1 MMIKDKI
8 FMICLL
14 ETFEETK
21 AESIVFQASPE
32 IFEEVSHPRLCCCE
46 AHFTPNYG
54 GKIQQRIPWG
64 EKM

>member
-1 MMIKDKI
+1 MIKDKI

-14 ETFEETK
+14 EK
-21 AESIVFQASPE
+21 PKVVFQASPE